1 MTSHDVM
8 HNAWIVYTNLYVP
21 TPNACYIILK
31 DMMWY
36 LFTTTG
42 FPPGGSG
49 R

>member
-1 MTSHDVM
+1 MVGLTSK
-8 HNAWIVYTNLYVP
+8 NGFGAFGY
-21 TPNACYIILK
+21 

-36 LFTTTG
+36 LFTAVG